1 MLADIAQFAPA
12 TLELATAGFLLA
24 LVVGIP
30 LGILAAVRRDSWIDH
45 LARVVSL
52 IGVSSPTFWLAFIML
67 AVFYGGLEIAPGPG
81 RLDPIA
87 FAPTTV
93 TGLYLVDCGHRRRL
107 GGVPRRG
114 RASRAALDRARRGD
128 ASA

>member
-1 MLADIAQFAPA
+1 M
-12 TLELATAGFLLA
+12 
-24 LVVGIP
+24 
-30 LGILAAVRRDSWIDH
+30 RRDSWIDH

-87 FAPTTV
+87 FAPKTV
-93 TGLYLVDCGHRRRL
+93 TGLYLVDSRHRRRL
-107 GGVPRRG
+107 GDVPRRR

-128 ASA
+128 AWA